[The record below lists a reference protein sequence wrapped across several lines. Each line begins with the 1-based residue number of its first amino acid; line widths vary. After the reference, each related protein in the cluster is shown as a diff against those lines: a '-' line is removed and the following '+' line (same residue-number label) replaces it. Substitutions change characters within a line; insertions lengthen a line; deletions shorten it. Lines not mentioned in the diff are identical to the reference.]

1 MQWKQAR
8 KELAEKFS
16 LLFGSM
22 SKIAKIPVILKEG
35 VSATF
40 EGQKVNITGP
50 KGNLSFII
58 PKGIKAEVNEGKI
71 IVSQDAKNDEKTKA
85 LFGLT
90 RSILA
95 NLVKGVSDG
104 FEKKLELSGVG
115 YRAQAA
121 GNTLTLSVGYSHPVV
136 IKIENGIT
144 FTVEE
149 NVIKVAGMDK
159 ALVGNT
165 AARVRSV
172 RPPEPYK
179 GKGIKYVG
187 ERVRRKAGK
196 AAKAVGGAG
205 GK

>member
-1 MQWKQAR
+1 
-8 KELAEKFS
+8 
-16 LLFGSM
+16 M

-35 VSATF
+35 VNVTF
-40 EGQKVNITGP
+40 EGQKANVTGP
-50 KGNLSFII
+50 KGNLSFVM
-58 PKGIKAEVNEGKI
+58 PEGIKAEVQNGKI
-71 IVSQDAKNDEKTKA
+71 IVSQVSKNDEKTKA

-90 RSILA
+90 RSILS
-95 NLVKGVSDG
+95 NLVKGVTDG

-115 YRAQAA
+115 YRAQAL

-149 NVIKVAGMDK
+149 NVITVSGLDK
-159 ALVGNT
+159 ALVGDT
-165 AARVRSV
+165 AAKVRSV

-196 AAKAVGGAG
+196 AAKAVGGVG
-205 GK
+205 TK